1 METLC
6 TSASL
11 DTRIG
16 MDMNAILRTQA
27 TISHKEH
34 VFEYADVRNPNIW
47 L

>member
-34 VFEYADVRNPNIW
+34 VFEYVDVRNPNIW